1 MLRVMLVKN
10 SRPVMEKCSCNF
22 GAFFNAVVL
31 CFLFGFCSIFGNDEK
46 LGRIYSL
53 ARGMR
58 TFVK

>member
-1 MLRVMLVKN
+1 MLVKN